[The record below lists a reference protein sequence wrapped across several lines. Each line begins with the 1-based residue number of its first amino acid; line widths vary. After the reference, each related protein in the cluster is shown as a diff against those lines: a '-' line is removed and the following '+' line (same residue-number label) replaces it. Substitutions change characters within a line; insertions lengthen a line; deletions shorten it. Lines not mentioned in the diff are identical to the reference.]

1 MGVPARR
8 ETGFRV
14 PVSPP
19 TDQTQ
24 SVLCDVVMERH
35 RQVHLWG
42 HNEDVADGTGPDVT
56 WLATE
61 DRYLGDRGAA
71 DIEKDLRRA
80 YEAKVQAGEPLT
92 WLDFLREEVAEA
104 FLEDDPQRL
113 YTELVQVAA
122 VAISWCEKI
131 RQR

>member
-19 TDQTQ
+19 SDQTQ

-35 RQVHLWG
+35 RQIHLHG
-42 HNEDVADGTGPDVT
+42 HNEDTPDGTGPDVQ
-56 WLATE
+56 WATAMGSAAFVEQALRE
-61 DRYLGDRGAA
+61 D
-71 DIEKDLRRA
+71 
-80 YEAKVQAGEPLT
+80 YEDHASQGQPLT
-92 WLDFLREEVAEA
+92 WMHFLREEFAEA
-104 FLEDDPQRL
+104 MQEDDPQLL
-113 YTELVQVAA
+113 YTELIQVAA
-122 VAISWCEKI
+122 VAVSWAEKI